1 MSMQHPIIA
10 VTGSS
15 GAGTSTVRE
24 AFEYIF
30 AEIGVNPV
38 VIEGDSFQKYTRAEM
53 YERIKI
59 PDLFGRRLT
68 HFAPEGNL
76 LERLDQLFRDYSE
89 TGSGEKRLYLHSRE
103 EAVAYPDLSRGE
115 FTPWE
120 VIPPNSD
127 LLFYEGLHGGLVT
140 ENCNIAQHVDL
151 LVGVAPTTNLEWIQK
166 IHRDSS
172 ERGYTH
178 AEVVSTIVRRMPDYV
193 TYVSPQFSRTDVNF
207 QRVPIIDTAN
217 PFDVQDIPALHESLA
232 IVHIRRPEKFSISID
247 ELREQVENS
256 YSIKSN
262 QLIMPAEKM
271 VFAMET
277 LLTPTIKML
286 LGNCT
291 DTQWKSAK

>member
-1 MSMQHPIIA
+1 MSAQHPIIA

-24 AFEYIF
+24 AFEHIF

-53 YERIKI
+53 YERIKV
-59 PDLFGRRLT
+59 PDLFGRRMT

-89 TGSGEKRLYLHSRE
+89 TGTGEKRLYLHSEE
-103 EAVAYPDLSRGE
+103 EAAAFSGLSRGE

-151 LVGVAPTTNLEWIQK
+151 LIGVVPTTNLEWIQK

-172 ERGYTH
+172 ERGYTR

-193 TYVSPQFSRTDVNF
+193 TYVSPQFSRTHVNF

-247 ELREQVENS
+247 ELHKQVENS

-271 VFAMET
+271 MFAMET

-286 LGNCT
+286 LENCT
-291 DTQWKSAK
+291 DT